1 VVTTAEDVVVGGVE
15 VTAVVEVGVLLDV
28 VVVVVVDVVQEA
40 RIIEVTRKRVS
51 AIQIVFLFIHFSF
64 SL

>member
-1 VVTTAEDVVVGGVE
+1 VGGVE

>member
-28 VVVVVVDVVQEA
+28 VVVVVVDVVQ
-40 RIIEVTRKRVS
+40 KPG
-51 AIQIVFLFIHFSF
+51 
-64 SL
+64 SLRLPEKGSVQSR

>member
-15 VTAVVEVGVLLDV
+15 VTAVVEVLACVEV
-28 VVVVVVDVVQEA
+28 VVDVDVDVVQEA
-40 RIIEVTRKRVS
+40 RIIDVTRSKVS
-51 AIQIVFLFIHFSF
+51 TIQIAFLFIHS